1 MDTQW
6 IESADGVRLAVHSQ
20 GAGGPVVMLHGYMD
34 SAHGG
39 WFGPGIAGALVAMGR
54 RVIVPDLRGHGLS
67 DAPADPVAWPP
78 DILTADLKAVVEAF
92 ALTDYDL
99 VGYSLGARTAV
110 RAMVAG
116 LAPRRAVV
124 GGLGDR
130 GIMDPSQRTATLED
144 AILNGAAAQDP
155 KYGRAMQRLIA
166 RAGLQRG
173 AMVGVLKAFQPTTE
187 AELGGLRLP
196 VRIVCGRE
204 DLANGSPQRLT
215 ALIPGAELVLVPGD
229 HNRANLTAEF
239 TQAIVDFLAG

>member
-1 MDTQW
+1 
-6 IESADGVRLAVHSQ
+6 VLA
-20 GAGGPVVMLHGYMD
+20 L
-34 SAHGG
+34 
-39 WFGPGIAGALVAMGR
+39 
-54 RVIVPDLRGHGLS
+54 DLRS
-67 DAPADPVAWPP
+67 
-78 DILTADLKAVVEAF
+78 VVEAL

-110 RAMVAG
+110 RGMVGG
-116 LAPRRAVV
+116 LTPRRAVA

-130 GIMDPSQRTATLED
+130 GIMGASQRTAALED
-144 AILNGAAAQDP
+144 AILHGAAAQDP
-155 KYGRAMQRLIA
+155 KYGRVMQRLIA
-166 RAGLQRG
+166 RAGLQPG